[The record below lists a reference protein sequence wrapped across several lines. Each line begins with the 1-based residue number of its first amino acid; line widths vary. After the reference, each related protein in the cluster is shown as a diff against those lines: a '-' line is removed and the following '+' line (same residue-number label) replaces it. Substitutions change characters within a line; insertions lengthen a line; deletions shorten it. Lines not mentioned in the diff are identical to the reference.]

1 MSNSDN
7 QSEVVKL
14 QQHLVLLREE
24 YVKLQQRHKTLE
36 RNFNVLNSTTKLD
49 QNSFVCRLLKI
60 VADLFNRELYSDIT
74 IKLDGETL
82 YGHRFILAARSLKW
96 EPQELGDAPDLNL
109 SDIPYDVGFQLI
121 KWVYSDEIAEKQN
134 EDFLLNLMTT
144 AKRFELKELI
154 DQCEVAL
161 VSVITVRNCLKFY
174 KVAEEIG
181 AQVLQTH
188 CSQLISTHWND
199 FTSEDFQHLPAPMTY
214 KLFKQKTKYSL
225 HQAIRMKREDVL
237 FLYLIDNDA
246 DLDVRVNELDDHG
259 ELALELALKTKQD
272 SMAENLVQHKADIN
286 HIDAENRTLLHL
298 AIKRGDEH
306 SATFLIKHSCKLDHQ
321 TNVARETP
329 LHLLSG
335 LNPAELLSDVMVGMC
350 RVAQLMLEYGADT
363 QKKDT
368 QGNNCLHRAIL
379 ADNIHVFREL
389 LKAPKLSLDDR
400 NKDDHVPLWLALQQA
415 EQMHSDF
422 NQESFASLLVARG
435 ASVNAIDPSS
445 TANESL
451 LHKCARH
458 HYQQAGLYLIKKG
471 ANINHVNNQG
481 ETALHLTSQFGLEQF
496 TNALLE
502 NKANPNIQTR
512 KSSAFNNNNNEQN
525 SIVGLQTSIHRAVY
539 ASQEHILAIFIQ
551 FRDKISDEIL
561 KPNFNIQDENGQS
574 GFSLTLWMNMLTIS
588 KQLLQIRHAQLDIK
602 DSEQTPLLA
611 QAISK
616 QNMPA
621 ALFLLE
627 QGVDVN
633 EKTHGLTPIQ
643 LAVKHHLPAVVEA
656 LCRNGAN
663 INVMDENGNSVL
675 WNALDSG
682 QEDIAAILVKFSCD
696 STQWSDG
703 PDNCRQTLLH
713 RAIDENNES
722 VACFL
727 IKSGCDINSP
737 RQPGVNGET
746 PEICKTLESP
756 LHLASQWGLD
766 RVVSALIEHHADIN
780 KKDAEANTPLHVAII
795 NQHTTIINLLIGAP
809 NLDLSIRNKQNQTPF
824 ACSMAA
830 KNNEA
835 ANLILNRE
843 PRAAEQ
849 LDNKGRN
856 FLHIAVQNGDIES
869 VLFLLTVRVNV
880 NNRIQDASQFTPLH
894 LSVQTGS
901 EIILRNLILAGASIN
916 DVTANRRS
924 ALHIAAEN
932 NRAVICG
939 ILLENHIQANL
950 VDANQNTALHLAIQN
965 GHIDVVRC
973 LLAESDVDVLTLNAK
988 GMNCLHVLAAFC
1000 KNNTQAIFE
1009 ILLKHHSTFPLDIQD
1024 SQGNTALI
1032 LAYKNGQG
1040 QLCRA
1045 LVTAGANL
1053 SICNN
1058 DSLSIFTIPAASRA
1072 LLVNILDIIT
1082 REPPWGEGETCL
1094 ECGMKFTITNRR
1106 HHCRHCGRVLCKRCS
1121 VNELPIMKFNL
1132 QKPILMNRHRFSTEE
1147 ISIFRR
1153 SLLAWYDIHK
1163 RKLPWRDWHD
1173 IDTNIV
1179 AYRVLVSELMLQQ
1192 TQVATVIRYYE
1203 TWMKQWPNVKS
1214 LAEASEDDILK
1225 CWAGLGY
1232 YNRARNLYKCAQLI
1246 INEYNG
1252 EFPNELETMI
1262 NRLPG
1267 VGRYTA
1273 GAVSSIAFNQANPI
1287 LDGNVIRVLS
1297 RMRCIGSDLKKKST
1311 TDFLWSLATDV
1322 VCPERPGDFNQSL
1335 MELGATVC
1343 TPQKPKCNE
1352 CPVQNQ
1358 CLAYQQQ
1365 KENESILDI
1374 EQCSSNCSFCLK
1386 SSDVDTNRSL
1396 VEHYPRKKSKTK
1408 QREETSFILI
1418 IYRLTP
1424 KLEFLM
1430 IKQKQSNLL
1439 SGLWSFLEISSSKNH
1454 LDQMNEQK
1462 RKTYIIEEIQQMP
1475 TIDTIPSINNIKL
1488 AGQCRH
1494 LFSHIDK
1501 QYIIY
1506 YTHCEQNDV
1515 LIPSTSMQWFNEEQV
1530 QTSAI
1535 STAMKKV
1542 FNVALPQIKLKTS
1555 NGKKNGTIDNYFR
1568 KKTHK

>member
-1 MSNSDN
+1 MSNIDN
-7 QSEVVKL
+7 QNEISKL

-24 YVKLQQRHKTLE
+24 YVKLQQRYKALE
-36 RNFNVLNSTTKLD
+36 RNYNVLNSTTKLD
-49 QNSFVCRLLKI
+49 QNSFVYRLLKT
-60 VADLFNRELYSDIT
+60 VAELFNRELYSDIT

-82 YGHRFILAARSLKW
+82 CGHRFILAARSLKW
-96 EPQELGDAPDLNL
+96 DPQQLGDASELDL

-121 KWVYSDEIAEKQN
+121 KWIYTDEISEKQN
-134 EDFLLNLMTT
+134 EDFLLNLMKT

-161 VSVITVRNCLKFY
+161 ISAITVRNCLKFY

-188 CSQLISTHWND
+188 CSQLISAHWND
-199 FTSEDFQHLPAPMTY
+199 FTSEDFQHLPAPMAY
-214 KLFKQKTKYSL
+214 KLFKQKTKYPL
-225 HQAIRMKREDVL
+225 HQAVRMKREDVL

-246 DLDVRVNELDDHG
+246 DLAERVNELDDHG

-272 SMAENLVQHKADIN
+272 SMAENLVRHKADIN

-306 SATFLIKHSCKLDHQ
+306 SATFLIKHECLLNHQ
-321 TNVARETP
+321 TNVGRETP

-335 LNPAELLSDVMVGMC
+335 LNPAELLTDIMAGMC
-350 RVAQLMLEYGADT
+350 RVAQLMLEHGVDT
-363 QKKDT
+363 KKQDAR
-368 QGNNCLHRAIL
+368 GNNCLHRAIL
-379 ADNIHVFREL
+379 SDNIHVFREL
-389 LKAPKLSLDDR
+389 LKASKLSLDDR

-415 EQMHSDF
+415 EQLHISFD
-422 NQESFASLLVARG
+422 QETFASLLVDRG
-435 ASVNAIDPSS
+435 ASVDAIDPIS
-445 TANESL
+445 TLSESL

-471 ANINHVNNQG
+471 AKINHVNKQG
-481 ETALHLTSQFGLEQF
+481 ETVLHLTSQLGLEQF
-496 TNALLE
+496 TRALLE
-502 NKANPNIQTR
+502 NGANPNIQTHQIL
-512 KSSAFNNNNNEQN
+512 SSDIEQN
-525 SIVGLQTSIHRAVY
+525 SNIGLQTPIHRAVY
-539 ASQEHILAIFIQ
+539 ASQERILDIYIQ
-551 FRDKISDEIL
+551 FREKITDENL
-561 KPNFNIQDENGQS
+561 KPNFNIQDEHGQS
-574 GFSLTLWMNMLTIS
+574 IFSLTLWMNMLTIA
-588 KQLLQIRHAQLDIK
+588 KQLLQIRHAQLEIK
-602 DSEQTPLLA
+602 DCEQTPLLA

-616 QNMPA
+616 QNVQA

-633 EKTHGLTPIQ
+633 EKTHGLSPIQ
-643 LAVKHHLPAVVEA
+643 LAVKHHLPSVVEA

-663 INVMDENGNSVL
+663 MNVVDENGNSVL

-682 QEDIAAILVKFSCD
+682 QEDIASILVKFGCD
-696 STQWSDG
+696 STQWSNG

-727 IKSGCDINSP
+727 IRSGCDINSP
-737 RQPGVNGET
+737 RQPGVNDET
-746 PEICKTLESP
+746 PDICKTLESP
-756 LHLASQWGLD
+756 LHLASQWGLE
-766 RVVSALIEHHADIN
+766 RVVSTLIEYHADIN

-795 NQHTTIINLLIGAP
+795 NQHTAIINLLLGAP
-809 NLDLSIRNKQNQTPF
+809 SLDLTIRNKQNQTPF
-824 ACSMAA
+824 ACSMVA

-835 ANLILNRE
+835 ANLILKRE

-869 VLFLLTVRVNV
+869 VLFLLTVQVNV
-880 NNRIQDASQFTPLH
+880 NNRVQDSSQFTPLH
-894 LSVQTGS
+894 LAVQIGS
-901 EIILRNLILAGASIN
+901 EIILRNLILAGANIN

-932 NRAVICG
+932 NRGVICS
-939 ILLENHIQANL
+939 ILLENHIHANL
-950 VDANQNTALHLAIQN
+950 TDANQNTALHLAVQH
-965 GHIDVVRC
+965 GHLDVVRC
-973 LLAESDVDVLTLNAK
+973 LLVESDVDVLTLNSK
-988 GMNCLHVLAAFC
+988 GMNCLHVLAAHPQG
-1000 KNNTQAIFE
+1000 NAQG
-1009 ILLKHHSTFPLDIQD
+1009 ILEQILKYHPTFPLDIQD
-1024 SQGNTALI
+1024 GQGNTALI
-1032 LAYKNGQG
+1032 LAYKNGHG

-1045 LVTAGANL
+1045 LVSAGANL

-1058 DSLSIFTIPAASRA
+1058 DSFSIFTIPAASKA

-1082 REPPWGEGETCL
+1082 REPPWGESEICL

-1132 QKPILMNRHRFSTEE
+1132 QKPIIMTRHRFSKEE
-1147 ISIFRR
+1147 ILICRR
-1153 SLLAWYDIHK
+1153 SLLAWYDTNK

-1173 IDTNIV
+1173 TNTNIV

-1203 TWMKQWPNVKS
+1203 TWMKQWPDIKS
-1214 LAEASEDDILK
+1214 LAEATEDDILK

-1232 YNRARNLYKCAQLI
+1232 YNRARNLHKCAQLI
-1246 INEYNG
+1246 LNEYNG
-1252 EFPNELETMI
+1252 EFPNDLDIMI

-1273 GAVSSIAFNQANPI
+1273 GAVSSIAFCQPNPI

-1311 TDFLWSLATDV
+1311 TDHLWSLATEL

-1343 TPQKPKCNE
+1343 TPQKPKCTI

-1358 CLAYQQQ
+1358 CLAYLQQIEQ
-1365 KENESILDI
+1365 TPIDI
-1374 EQCSSNCSFCLK
+1374 EECSSNCGFCLK
-1386 SSDVDTNRSL
+1386 SENIESNRSL
-1396 VEHYPRKKSKTK
+1396 VENYPRKKDKIK
-1408 QREETSFILI
+1408 QRDEISFILI
-1418 IYRLTP
+1418 IYRLNP
-1424 KLEFLM
+1424 KLEYLM
-1430 IKQKQSNLL
+1430 IKQKQSGLL
-1439 SGLWSFLEISSSKNH
+1439 SGLWSFLEINSSND
-1454 LDQMNEQK
+1454 LDQMNERK
-1462 RKTYIIEEIQQMP
+1462 RKIYIIEQIQHM
-1475 TIDTIPSINNIKL
+1475 TIFNKTISIENIKL

-1506 YTHCEQNDV
+1506 FAHCDQNEI
-1515 LIPSTSMQWFNEEQV
+1515 LISTSQMQWFNEEQL

-1542 FNVALPQIKLKTS
+1542 FNTALPQIKLKTS
-1555 NGKKNGTIDNYFR
+1555 NGKKNGTLDNYF
-1568 KKTHK
+1568 KKKNT